1 MHHLQVTISTAD
13 PDLQEILIALLPALG
28 YEGFEQQDDALQA
41 FVPEEQF
48 DAGALDQLLRETP
61 GLFPEAGIPQAGTRQ
76 PEAGQPSTG
85 QPSGPLL
92 YSTVRLEERNWNEE
106 WEKNFQ
112 PVQVEGF
119 CAIRAHFHA
128 PIPGVIHELVITP
141 KMSFGTGHHA
151 TTYMMLQA
159 MKDLDF
165 QGRRVLDF
173 GTGTGVL
180 AILAERLG
188 AAEVLAI
195 DNDDWSIENAS
206 ENVAAN
212 HCTRITVRKA
222 DSIPAGEPFDII
234 LANINK
240 HVIESQLAVMGQQ
253 LVPGGVILLSG
264 LLVDDI
270 KDIEC
275 EALRNNLSLSL
286 RKTKDSWICLQSE
299 KMTKISR

>member
-1 MHHLQVTISTAD
+1 MIQVCGSRRRPFYIRYMNHLQITIPTAD
-13 PDLQEILIALLPALG
+13 PARQEILIALLSTIG
-28 YEGFEQQDDALQA
+28 YEGFEQEDTALQA
-41 FVPEEQF
+41 FIPEVQF
-48 DAGALDQLLRETP
+48 DAEALNELLQ
-61 GLFPEAGIPQAGTRQ
+61 GH
-76 PEAGQPSTG
+76 S
-85 QPSGPLL
+85 
-92 YSTVRLEERNWNEE
+92 YSILRLEEKNWNEE

-128 PIPGVIHELVITP
+128 PIPGVVHELVITP

-165 QGRRVLDF
+165 RGRRVLDF

-188 AAEVLAI
+188 AGEVLAI
-195 DNDDWSIENAS
+195 DNDDWSIDNAL
-206 ENVAAN
+206 ENVATN
-212 HCTRITVRKA
+212 HCTRITVRKS

-240 HVIESQLAVMGQQ
+240 HVIMSQLVVIGQQ
-253 LVPGGVILLSG
+253 LAPGGVILLSG
-264 LLVDDI
+264 LLIDDI
-270 KDIEC
+270 KDIEN
-275 EALRNNLSLSL
+275 EAVKTNLTVTLKL
-286 RKTKDSWICLQSE
+286 TKGQWICLRGE
-299 KMTKISR
+299 KMTK

>member
-1 MHHLQVTISTAD
+1 MNHLQITIPTTDAD
-13 PDLQEILIALLPALG
+13 IQEILIALLSTLG
-28 YEGFEQQDDALQA
+28 YEGFEQQDAVLQA

-48 DAGALDQLLRETP
+48 DAGALDEVLRP
-61 GLFPEAGIPQAGTRQ
+61 KGL
-76 PEAGQPSTG
+76 S
-85 QPSGPLL
+85 

-112 PVQVEGF
+112 PVQVEEF

-128 PIPGVIHELVITP
+128 PIPGVLHELVITP

-165 QGRRVLDF
+165 RGRRVLDF

-188 AAEVLAI
+188 AGEVLAI
-195 DNDDWSIENAS
+195 DNDDWSIDNAL
-206 ENVAAN
+206 ENVATN
-212 HCTRITVRKA
+212 HCTRIMVRKS
-222 DSIPAGEPFDII
+222 DSIPAGELFNII

-240 HVIESQLAVMGQQ
+240 HVIVSQLVVIGQQ
-253 LVPGGVILLSG
+253 LAPGGVILLSG

-270 KDIEC
+270 KDIES
-275 EALRNNLSLSL
+275 EALRNNLSISL
-286 RKTKDSWICLQSE
+286 RMTKGSWICLQSE
-299 KMTKISR
+299 KMTKISL

>member
-13 PDLQEILIALLPALG
+13 PALQEILIALLPALG

-61 GLFPEAGIPQAGTRQ
+61 GLFLQPGSPRAGTQQ
-76 PEAGQPSTG
+76 PGAGQPSAA
-85 QPSGPLL
+85 LR

-151 TTYMMLQA
+151 TTYMMLRA

-165 QGRRVLDF
+165 RERRVLDF

-180 AILAERLG
+180 AILAEKLG

-195 DNDDWSIENAS
+195 DNDDWSIDNAS

-212 HCTRITVRKA
+212 HCTRITVRKS

-253 LVPGGVILLSG
+253 LAPGGVILLSG

-270 KDIEC
+270 KDIES
-275 EALRNNLSLSL
+275 EALRNNLSISL
-286 RKTKDSWICLQSE
+286 RKTKGSWICLH
-299 KMTKISR
+299 

>member
-1 MHHLQVTISTAD
+1 MIEVCGSAADLFTYNHMHHLQVTISTTD
-13 PDLQEILIALLPALG
+13 PDLQEILIALLPTIG

-61 GLFPEAGIPQAGTRQ
+61 GL
-76 PEAGQPSTG
+76 QPSTG
-85 QPSGPLL
+85 QPSAALR

-165 QGRRVLDF
+165 RGRRVLDF

-188 AAEVLAI
+188 VAEVLAI

-253 LVPGGVILLSG
+253 LAPGGVILLSG

-270 KDIEC
+270 KDIES
-275 EALRNNLSLSL
+275 EALRNSLSLSL